1 MIFVDNKGNLKVGR
15 RKCKYHKKANVVQ
28 AAKKLLPE
36 SQLYKKV
43 LKTTKELCADMKS
56 SSKVGSMKR
65 DYADS
70 QYRIDSKGR
79 PYITYRVDGKGPTFR
94 EYQAVSVKRKRSASP
109 PTIRKSKRSTKGQGA
124 RRLIQS
130 I

>member
-1 MIFVDNKGNLKVGR
+1 MIFIDNKGNLKVGHK
-15 RKCKYHKKANVVQ
+15 KCKYHKKANVVQ
-28 AAKKLLPE
+28 AAQKLLPE

-56 SSKVGSMKR
+56 STKISSVKR
-65 DYADS
+65 DYTGT

-79 PYITYRVDGKGPTFR
+79 PYITYRVNGKGPVLR
-94 EYQAVSVKRKRSASP
+94 EYQTVAKRKRSPSP
-109 PTIRKSKRSTKGQGA
+109 PTIRKSTRTTKGKGA
-124 RRLIQS
+124 RRLIQN

>member
-43 LKTTKELCADMKS
+43 LKTKKELCADMKS
-56 SSKVGSMKR
+56 SSKIGSVKR
-65 DYADS
+65 DYAGS

-79 PYITYRVDGKGPTFR
+79 PYITYRVNGKGPVLR
-94 EYQAVSVKRKRSASP
+94 EYQTVAKRKRSASP
-109 PTIRKSKRSTKGQGA
+109 PTIRKSERPTKGQGA